1 MSVPER
7 LTLHRMRDANDDMMA
22 ALPEIVRSAKLTAQV
37 TRAKFDALM
46 KEGFTEKQALE
57 LCRTGSGL
65 Y

>member
-1 MSVPER
+1 MSI
-7 LTLHRMRDANDDMMA
+7 LLQKMREANEELLA
-22 ALPEIVRSAKLTAQV
+22 ALPEVLRSAKLSAQV

-57 LCRTGSGL
+57 LCRTGSSI